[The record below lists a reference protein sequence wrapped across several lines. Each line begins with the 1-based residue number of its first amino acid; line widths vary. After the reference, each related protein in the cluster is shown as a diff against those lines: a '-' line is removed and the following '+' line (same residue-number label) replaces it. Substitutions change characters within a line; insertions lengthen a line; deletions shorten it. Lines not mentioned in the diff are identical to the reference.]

1 MDDPIDTDRD
11 GNSLTLMEL
20 VSDEEDIISRLDMML
35 QAERLRSVFGLLEQR
50 EQKVLRLR
58 YGLNNRPP
66 MTQREIARKL
76 NISRSYVS
84 RLEKHAIERLREEM
98 TK

>member
-1 MDDPIDTDRD
+1 MNGKI
-11 GNSLTLMEL
+11 
-20 VSDEEDIISRLDMML
+20 SD
-35 QAERLRSVFGLLEQR
+35 LRNY
-50 EQKVLRLR
+50 
-58 YGLNNRPP
+58 YGL
-66 MTQREIARKL
+66 TQREIARKL

>member
-35 QAERLRSVFGLLEQR
+35 QAEKLRSVFGLLEQR

-84 RLEKHAIERLREEM
+84 RIEKKALEKLRHHLD
-98 TK
+98 

>member
-1 MDDPIDTDRD
+1 MDDPIDSDRD

>member
-1 MDDPIDTDRD
+1 MDVPIDTDSD

-35 QAERLRSVFGLLEQR
+35 QAEKLRSVFGLLELR

>member
-35 QAERLRSVFGLLEQR
+35 QAEKLRSVFGLLEQR

>member
-1 MDDPIDTDRD
+1 
-11 GNSLTLMEL
+11 
-20 VSDEEDIISRLDMML
+20 MML
-35 QAERLRSVFGLLEQR
+35 QAEKLRSVFGLLEQR